1 MSMFAPSRFRLRS
14 VRHLILVG
22 GLLFAGNAAADLVP
36 SPIPECVGKPDGTF
50 CKLADGT
57 AGQCETH
64 QDTRRPGRSWQ
75 SCSKDAKECDRLAIG
90 AECHGYL
97 GKPAHCREFSDPDK
111 GTKWRT
117 CQADDVNGAGAPTA
131 APAATP
137 AAPAAA
143 APAPAVA
150 TPAEAPAKKGMFSC
164 SAVPG
169 AGSSGAPLAGLS
181 LLGLSLLGLLGLRR
195 ARHTA

>member
-1 MSMFAPSRFRLRS
+1 MHVFVPSRFRLQS
-14 VRHLILVG
+14 VRSLFLAA
-22 GLLFAGNAAADLVP
+22 GLLLSSSAAADLVP

-57 AGQCETH
+57 AGQCTTN

-75 SCSKDAKECDRLAIG
+75 SCNKDPKECDRLAIG

-97 GKPAHCREFSDPDK
+97 GKPSHCREFSDPDK

-117 CQADDVNGAGAPTA
+117 CQADDVNSA
-131 APAATP
+131 

-143 APAPAVA
+143 APAAPAPAAPAAA
-150 TPAEAPAKKGMFSC
+150 TPAAEAPPAKKGMFSC
-164 SAVPG
+164 SAAPG
-169 AGSSGAPLAGLS
+169 AGSTGTPLAGLS
-181 LLGLSLLGLLGLRR
+181 LLGLSLLGLFGLRR
-195 ARHTA
+195 SRRTA